1 MKRKFE
7 TLGSDTSKVEIATV
21 TRSGFWLVLDAERLF
36 VPFAE
41 FPWFREVS
49 EKQLSKVERPHPDHL
64 YWPDLDIDLAVASI
78 RDPGKFPLVS
88 GRTRS
93 R

>member
-1 MKRKFE
+1 M
-7 TLGSDTSKVEIATV
+7 TG
-21 TRSGFWLVLDAERLF
+21 SGFWLVLGGERLF

-41 FPWFREVS
+41 FPWFRDVP

-78 RDPGKFPLVS
+78 RDPSKFPLVS

>member
-36 VPFAE
+36 VPFSE
-41 FPWFREVS
+41 FPWFKDARIGE
-49 EKQLSKVERPHPDHL
+49 L
-64 YWPDLDIDLAVASI
+64 DLEE
-78 RDPGKFPLVS
+78 
-88 GRTRS
+88 
-93 R
+93 